1 MIGGI
6 SKCIINSNFFIGSNR
21 WRCGLVASA
30 LYLWRITSILLNDI
44 VEEDASQALPI
55 LDIMNFGV

>member
-6 SKCIINSNFFIGSNR
+6 SKCIINSKIFIG
-21 WRCGLVASA
+21 
-30 LYLWRITSILLNDI
+30 DI